1 MLEALCHIYDL
12 KEKQAVE
19 FSLRGLD
26 YLVIKNLDDISIFI
40 NECPHA
46 GHNLNMMTDDIVS
59 TDGKQMMCSAHG
71 AVFQT
76 SDGRCTQGPCTGAYL
91 EKVNITIKDDKIW
104 L

>member
-1 MLEALCHIYDL
+1 MLDALCHIYDL

-19 FSLRGLD
+19 FLLRGQS
-26 YLVIKNLDDISIFI
+26 YLVIKDMDEISVFF

-46 GHNLNMMTDDIVS
+46 GHNLNMMSEDIVS
-59 TDGKQMMCSAHG
+59 PDGTQIMCTAHG
-71 AVFQT
+71 AIFET
-76 SDGRCTQGPCTGAYL
+76 HTGKCTAGPCTGAYL